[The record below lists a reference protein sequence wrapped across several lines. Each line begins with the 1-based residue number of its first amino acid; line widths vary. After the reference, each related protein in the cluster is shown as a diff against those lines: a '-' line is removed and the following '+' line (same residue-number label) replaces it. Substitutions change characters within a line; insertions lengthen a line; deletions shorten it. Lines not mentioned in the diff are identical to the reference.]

1 MTKRKHRQGSGPGRD
16 TTDWSAER
24 TLADAERDALEQST
38 SLPRVDP
45 DAWAGEETV
54 HGIPKLQ
61 TGLPLEDSAPTLHG
75 DLGRTDETKAAPQ
88 TVRCACGGDEF
99 MLEAYM
105 AVIRGKLQPVP
116 LEVETL
122 TCPQCGREYEAVW
135 LEDGTVARGD
145 FLGRTDLDAA
155 EE

>member
-1 MTKRKHRQGSGPGRD
+1 MTKRKHRQESGRRE

-38 SLPRVDP
+38 ASARVDP
-45 DAWAGEETV
+45 EAWAADETL
-54 HGIPKLQ
+54 HTIPKLEP
-61 TGLPLEDSAPTLHG
+61 GLPLADHARTLLG
-75 DLGRTDETKAAPQ
+75 DPGRTDETNAAPDS
-88 TVRCACGGDEF
+88 VRCACGADEF

-135 LEDGTVARGD
+135 LEGGTVARGD
-145 FLGRTDLDAA
+145 FLGRTDLEA
-155 EE
+155 EEE

>member
-1 MTKRKHRQGSGPGRD
+1 MTKRKQRQGSGPGKD

-24 TLADAERDALEQST
+24 TLADAERDALEQSAA
-38 SLPRVDP
+38 LGRVGP
-45 DAWAGEETV
+45 EAWAADDTAA
-54 HGIPKLQ
+54 KLPALQ
-61 TGLPLEDSAPTLHG
+61 AGLPHEDSAPTLHG

-116 LEVETL
+116 LEVESL

-135 LEDGTVARGD
+135 LEDGTVARGE
-145 FLGRTDLDAA
+145 FLGRTELV

>member
-1 MTKRKHRQGSGPGRD
+1 MTKRKHRQGSGTGN

-24 TLADAERDALEQST
+24 TLADAERDLAEQST
-38 SLPRVDP
+38 ATGRVDP
-45 DAWAGEETV
+45 EAWAADETV
-54 HGIPKLQ
+54 AELPRLLA
-61 TGLPLEDSAPTLHG
+61 GLPFEDSAPTLHG
-75 DLGRTDETKAAPQ
+75 DPGRTDQSKAAPNAQ
-88 TVRCACGGDEF
+88 TRCACGGEEF
-99 MLEAYM
+99 MLEAFM

-116 LEVETL
+116 LELESL

-145 FLGRTDLDAA
+145 FLGRTELEEA